1 MNELR
6 IEIPEGYKIDTFDK
20 VTGVVKFAEKP
31 KDIKDRVKSFED
43 ACDVLGVT
51 PQNPDLETIPT
62 KLQKPLFAHYKLCI
76 IAMALN
82 EGWEPDWDNDD
93 EYKYYPYFDMEGSSS
108 GGFSSD
114 GCAYVYSAS
123 LVGSRLCFKSRDL
136 AEYAGKQFETIY
148 REYFVIE

>member
-1 MNELR
+1 MNELK
-6 IEIPEGYKIDTFDK
+6 IQIPEGFQIGAFDK
-20 VTGVVKFAEKP
+20 VTGIVKFEAKP
-31 KDIKDRVKSFED
+31 KNIKDRVKSFED
-43 ACDVLGVT
+43 ACDVLGIT

-82 EGWEPDWDNDD
+82 EGWEPNWDDDD
-93 EYKYYPYFDMEGSSS
+93 EYKYYPWFDMEGSSGS
-108 GGFSSD
+108 GFSFFGYYFDCSF
-114 GCAYVYSAS
+114 S